1 MSNSNNYEFFRFNLI
16 HRLLHAAII
25 ISFLGLAIT
34 GMPLKYSG
42 SEWSY
47 KLVRIVGGFEAA
59 AVLHRIFA
67 VITFGYFIGHL
78 IYLAY
83 YFAVINKEPFF
94 KFIFGPNSMVPN
106 LKDLRDIRDMFKWFF
121 GIGPKPKFDRFTYWE
136 KFDYWAVFW
145 GMFMIG
151 GSGLML
157 WYPTFF
163 SKYVPGWLFNVATI
177 IHSDEALLASGFI
190 FIFHYIHTHIRG
202 EKFPLDY
209 VIFTGRLTEEE
220 LKEERPLEYQ
230 RLVESGEIEKIKTI
244 ATPRWL
250 RNFSAIVGFTALIVG
265 IIIVVLIGITEYHHI
280 KHVLLANHN
289 IIK

>member
-1 MSNSNNYEFFRFNLI
+1 MDNLNRHEYLRFNLI
-16 HRLLHAAII
+16 HRLLHGAII

-42 SEWSY
+42 SDWSIR
-47 KLVRIVGGFEAA
+47 LVRIVGGFEAA
-59 AVLHRIFA
+59 GVLHRICA
-67 VITFGYFIGHL
+67 VITFGYFIGHI
-78 IYLAY
+78 IYLVY
-83 YFAVINKEPFF
+83 FFAVLNKEPLS

-121 GIGPKPKFDRFTYWE
+121 GLGPKPKFDRFTYWE

-157 WYPTFF
+157 WFPTFF

-230 RLVESGEIEKIKTI
+230 RLVERNEIEEIKTI

-250 RNFSAIVGFTALIVG
+250 KNFSIVVGFSALIIG
-265 IIIVVLIGITEYHHI
+265 IIIVILIGITEYHHI
-280 KHVLLANHN
+280 KHVLLANYN
-289 IIK
+289 FK

>member
-1 MSNSNNYEFFRFNLI
+1 MTNSNKYEYFRFNLI
-16 HRLLHAAII
+16 HRLLHGAII
-25 ISFLGLAIT
+25 ISFLGLAVT

-42 SEWSY
+42 SDWSI

-59 AVLHRIFA
+59 GVLHRICA
-67 VITFGYFIGHL
+67 VITFGYFVGHL

-83 YFAVINKEPFF
+83 FFAVINKEPIS

-121 GIGPKPKFDRFTYWE
+121 GLGPKPKFDRFTYWE

-157 WYPTFF
+157 WFPTFF

-202 EKFPLDY
+202 EKFPLDF

-230 RLVESGEIEKIKTI
+230 RLVERNEIDEIKTNP
-244 ATPRWL
+244 TPRWL
-250 RNFSAIVGFTALIVG
+250 KNFSGIVGFCALVVG

-280 KHVLLANHN
+280 KHVLLANH
-289 IIK
+289 KF

>member
-1 MSNSNNYEFFRFNLI
+1 MTNSNKHEYFRFNLI
-16 HRLLHAAII
+16 HRLLHGAII
-25 ISFLGLAIT
+25 ISFLGLAVT

-42 SEWSY
+42 SDWSIR
-47 KLVRIVGGFEAA
+47 LVRIVGGFEAA
-59 AVLHRIFA
+59 GVLHRICA
-67 VITFGYFIGHL
+67 IITFGYFVGHL

-83 YFAVINKEPFF
+83 FFAVINKEPIS

-106 LKDLRDIRDMFKWFF
+106 LKDLRDIRDMFKWFL
-121 GIGPKPKFDRFTYWE
+121 GLGPKPKFDRFTYWE

-157 WYPTFF
+157 WFPTFF

-202 EKFPLDY
+202 EKFPLDF

-230 RLVESGEIEKIKTI
+230 RLVERNEIDEIKTNP
-244 ATPRWL
+244 TPRWL
-250 RNFSAIVGFTALIVG
+250 KNFSGIVGFCALVVG

-280 KHVLLANHN
+280 KHVLLANH
-289 IIK
+289 KF

>member
-1 MSNSNNYEFFRFNLI
+1 MMNTSNQYEYLRFNLI
-16 HRLLHAAII
+16 HRVLHAAII
-25 ISFLGLAIT
+25 VSFLGLAIT

-42 SEWSY
+42 TDWSI

-59 AVLHRIFA
+59 GVLHRICA
-67 VITFGYFIGHL
+67 VITFGYFVGHIIYL
-78 IYLAY
+78 IY
-83 YFAVINKEPFF
+83 YFSVKCKEPIF

-106 LKDLRDIRDMFKWFF
+106 LKDLKDIKDMFKWFF
-121 GIGPKPKFDRFTYWE
+121 GLGPKPKFDRFTYWE

-157 WYPTFF
+157 WFPTFF

-220 LKEERPLEYQ
+220 LKEERPLEYE
-230 RLVESGEIEKIKTI
+230 RLIKNGEIDEIKTYP
-244 ATPRWL
+244 TPRWL
-250 RNFSAIVGFTALIVG
+250 KNFSAIVGFSALIVG
-265 IIIVVLIGITEYHHI
+265 IVIVILIGITEYHHI
-280 KHVLLANHN
+280 KH
-289 IIK
+289 IILVNYKF

>member
-1 MSNSNNYEFFRFNLI
+1 MISSNKHEYFRFNLI
-16 HRLLHAAII
+16 HRLLHGAII

-42 SEWSY
+42 SDWSI

-59 AVLHRIFA
+59 GVLHRICA
-67 VITFGYFIGHL
+67 VITFGYFVGHL

-83 YFAVINKEPFF
+83 FFAVINKEPFS

-121 GIGPKPKFDRFTYWE
+121 GLGPKPKFDRFTYWE

-157 WYPTFF
+157 WFPTFF

-202 EKFPLDY
+202 EKFPLDF

-230 RLVESGEIEKIKTI
+230 RLVESGEIEEIKTHP
-244 ATPRWL
+244 TPRWL
-250 RNFSAIVGFTALIVG
+250 RNFSAIVGFCALIVG

-280 KHVLLANHN
+280 KHVLLANN
-289 IIK
+289 FFK

>member
-1 MSNSNNYEFFRFNLI
+1 MDNLNRHEYLRFNLI
-16 HRLLHAAII
+16 HRLLHGAII

-42 SEWSY
+42 SDWSIR
-47 KLVRIVGGFEAA
+47 LVRIVGGFEAA
-59 AVLHRIFA
+59 GVLHRICA
-67 VITFGYFIGHL
+67 VITFGYFIGHI
-78 IYLAY
+78 IYLVY
-83 YFAVINKEPFF
+83 FFAVLNKEPLS

-121 GIGPKPKFDRFTYWE
+121 GLGPKPKFDRFTYWE

-157 WYPTFF
+157 WFPTFF

-220 LKEERPLEYQ
+220 IKEERPLEYQ
-230 RLVESGEIEKIKTI
+230 RLVEKNEIEEIKTNP
-244 ATPRWL
+244 TPRWL
-250 RNFSAIVGFTALIVG
+250 KNFSVLVGFSALIVG

-280 KHVLLANHN
+280 KHVLLAN
-289 IIK
+289 

>member
-1 MSNSNNYEFFRFNLI
+1 MTNSNKHEYFRFNLI
-16 HRLLHAAII
+16 HRLLHGAII
-25 ISFLGLAIT
+25 ISFLGLTIT

-42 SEWSY
+42 SDWSIR
-47 KLVRIVGGFEAA
+47 LVRIVGGFEAA
-59 AVLHRIFA
+59 GVLHRICA
-67 VITFGYFIGHL
+67 IITFGYFVGHL

-83 YFAVINKEPFF
+83 FFAVINKEPIS

-106 LKDLRDIRDMFKWFF
+106 LKDLRDIRDMFKWFL
-121 GIGPKPKFDRFTYWE
+121 GLGPKPKFDRFTYWE

-157 WYPTFF
+157 WFPTFF

-202 EKFPLDY
+202 EKFPLDF

-230 RLVESGEIEKIKTI
+230 RLVERNEIDEIKTNP
-244 ATPRWL
+244 TPRWL
-250 RNFSAIVGFTALIVG
+250 KNFSGIVGFCALVIG

-280 KHVLLANHN
+280 KHVLLANH
-289 IIK
+289 KF

>member
-1 MSNSNNYEFFRFNLI
+1 MTNSNKYEYFRFNLI
-16 HRLLHAAII
+16 HRLLHGAII
-25 ISFLGLAIT
+25 ISFLGLAVT

-42 SEWSY
+42 SDWSIR
-47 KLVRIVGGFEAA
+47 LVRIVGGFEAA
-59 AVLHRIFA
+59 GVLHRICA
-67 VITFGYFIGHL
+67 IITFGYFVGHL

-83 YFAVINKEPFF
+83 FFAVINKEPIS

-106 LKDLRDIRDMFKWFF
+106 LKDLRDIRDMFKWFL
-121 GIGPKPKFDRFTYWE
+121 GLGPKPKFDRFTYWE

-157 WYPTFF
+157 WFPTFF

-202 EKFPLDY
+202 EKFPLDF

-230 RLVESGEIEKIKTI
+230 RLVERNEIDEIKTNP
-244 ATPRWL
+244 TPRWL
-250 RNFSAIVGFTALIVG
+250 KNFSGIVGLCALVVG

-280 KHVLLANHN
+280 KHVLLANH
-289 IIK
+289 KF

>member
-1 MSNSNNYEFFRFNLI
+1 MNNLNRHEYLRFNLV
-16 HRLLHAAII
+16 HRLLHGAII

-42 SEWSY
+42 SDWSIR
-47 KLVRIVGGFEAA
+47 LVRIVGGFEAA
-59 AVLHRIFA
+59 GVLHRICA
-67 VITFGYFIGHL
+67 VITFGYFIGHI
-78 IYLAY
+78 IYLVY
-83 YFAVINKEPFF
+83 FFAVLNKEPLS

-121 GIGPKPKFDRFTYWE
+121 GLGPKPKFDRFTYWE

-151 GSGLML
+151 GSGLIL
-157 WYPTFF
+157 WFPTFF

-230 RLVESGEIEKIKTI
+230 RLVEKNEIEEIKTNP
-244 ATPRWL
+244 TPRWL
-250 RNFSAIVGFTALIVG
+250 KNFSVLVGFSALIVG
-265 IIIVVLIGITEYHHI
+265 IIIIILIGITEYHHI
-280 KHVLLANHN
+280 KHVLLANYN
-289 IIK
+289 LK

>member
-1 MSNSNNYEFFRFNLI
+1 MSNSSNHEYFRFNLI
-16 HRLLHAAII
+16 HRLLHGAII

-42 SEWSY
+42 SDWSY
-47 KLVRIVGGFEAA
+47 RLVRWVGGFEAA
-59 AVLHRIFA
+59 AFLHRVCA

-83 YFAVINKEPFF
+83 FFAVINKEPFG

-121 GIGPKPKFDRFTYWE
+121 GLGPKPKFDRFTYWE

-157 WYPTFF
+157 WFPTFF

-230 RLVESGEIEKIKTI
+230 RLLEKGEIEEIKTNP
-244 ATPRWL
+244 TPRWL
-250 RNFSAIVGFTALIVG
+250 RNFSAIVGLSALIVG
-265 IIIVVLIGITEYHHI
+265 IIIVILIGITEYHHI
-280 KHVLLANHN
+280 KHVLLANH
-289 IIK
+289 

>member
-1 MSNSNNYEFFRFNLI
+1 MDNLNRHEYLRFNLI
-16 HRLLHAAII
+16 HRLLHGAII

-42 SEWSY
+42 SDWSIR
-47 KLVRIVGGFEAA
+47 LVRIVGGFEAA
-59 AVLHRIFA
+59 GVLHRICA
-67 VITFGYFIGHL
+67 VITFGYFIGHI
-78 IYLAY
+78 IYLVY
-83 YFAVINKEPFF
+83 FFAVLNKEPLS

-121 GIGPKPKFDRFTYWE
+121 GLGPKPKFDRFTYWE

-157 WYPTFF
+157 WFPTFF

-230 RLVESGEIEKIKTI
+230 RLVEKNEIDEIKTNP
-244 ATPRWL
+244 TPRWL
-250 RNFSAIVGFTALIVG
+250 KNFSVLVGFSALIVG

-280 KHVLLANHN
+280 KHVLLANYN
-289 IIK
+289 LK